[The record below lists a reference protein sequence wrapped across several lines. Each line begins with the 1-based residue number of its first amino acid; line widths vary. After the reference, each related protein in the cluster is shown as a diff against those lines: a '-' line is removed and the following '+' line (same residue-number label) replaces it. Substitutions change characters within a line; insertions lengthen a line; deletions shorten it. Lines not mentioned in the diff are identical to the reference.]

1 MYSVYI
7 GHSTSTGLFGHSKLG
22 AEVRL
27 INHSTLDAKVHIG
40 YSTFEANV
48 QVLYVGYSALDAK
61 VQVL

>member
-1 MYSVYI
+1 M
-7 GHSTSTGLFGHSKLG
+7 STSTGLIGHSKLG